1 MRMVHCTALQHC
13 PRAVQPTLAA
23 IRALPQPAVLP
34 RSPANMDSAK
44 ADELALLVVRNLPQA
59 LLVVLV
65 VLVVFLI
72 AKDLLNGV
80 LRRPFLNPDQWQPLT
95 LVDVKKLSHN
105 TKRFRF
111 ALPHQEQA
119 LGLPLG
125 QHISIRGTAA
135 DGSAVFRCAGLG
147 GPACLLGAAAGL
159 RLVSMLPTDEGAVVW
174 RALMCS
180 RQRGLPRTAGLR
192 RHTAPTACCTSA
204 GSGGGPLKQ
213 QQQQQ

>member
-1 MRMVHCTALQHC
+1 
-13 PRAVQPTLAA
+13 
-23 IRALPQPAVLP
+23 
-34 RSPANMDSAK
+34 MDSAK

-80 LRRPFLNPDQWQPLT
+80 LRRPFLNPDKWQPLT

-135 DGSAVFRCAGLG
+135 DGSAVFRCARLG
-147 GPACLLGAAAGL
+147 GLACLPGAAAGL
-159 RLVSMLPTDEGAVVW
+159 RRVSMLPNDNGADAW
-174 RALMCS
+174 RAVLCS
-180 RQRGLPRTAGLR
+180 RQHGCLTQPDDSGTRPPLPVALPPAQPAAGAASCSSSSSHNRNIL
-192 RHTAPTACCTSA
+192 SA
-204 GSGGGPLKQ
+204 AD
-213 QQQQQ
+213 